1 MKSKTLKELT
11 SLDLSNAKNFKKQRL
26 LVEDLV
32 FEVNKAKKEV
42 YTEYLSLLN
51 EKNNYF
57 EGVCIEDLHNNKLKM
72 YVGPDYGYDTLTV
85 AVLSKKDMEKLSA
98 NIFLNVDKYLATI
111 EGDFQIK
118 LKTNLVSIYFGKYKI
133 YSLKDCVV
141 FIEI

>member
-57 EGVCIEDLHNNKLKM
+57 EMLKCL
-72 YVGPDYGYDTLTV
+72 GIDTFECKIL
-85 AVLSKKDMEKLSA
+85 
-98 NIFLNVDKYLATI
+98 YLI
-111 EGDFQIK
+111 
-118 LKTNLVSIYFGKYKI
+118 
-133 YSLKDCVV
+133 
-141 FIEI
+141 